1 MMKLKKLFSLLL
13 CLMMAVSF
21 LPFAHAHG
29 EGASESVPGT
39 ETPNGIP
46 CDVKWPEER
55 GNNPPTSS
63 NTTSLPYTASATIRR
78 YVYTSKCFPPNS
90 SGEIHTAFYGSIV
103 DVNGN
108 DYNMP
113 AKVTITLYSLNGSDI
128 ESHTYASATSWTN
141 KELTWSGLN
150 TGTCYYFKIEK
161 NTQLGYLSFSMSCT
175 K

>member
-1 MMKLKKLFSLLL
+1 MST
-13 CLMMAVSF
+13 VS
-21 LPFAHAHG
+21 H
-29 EGASESVPGT
+29 V
-39 ETPNGIP
+39 
-46 CDVKWPEER
+46 R
-55 GNNPPTSS
+55 
-63 NTTSLPYTASATIRR
+63 
-78 YVYTSKCFPPNS
+78 
-90 SGEIHTAFYGSIV
+90 SGDPREIHTAFYGSIV